1 MTKNQFL
8 QSLQERLSALP
19 REEREERLNFYS
31 EMIDD
36 RMEEGLSEE
45 EAVSAV
51 GSADEI
57 AGQIIEEYTP
67 EKKKAPEKEHNA
79 GKTALIIAGSPVW
92 FPILLALAAVSF
104 SVWISLWA
112 IFGAVCGGAVGGLVG
127 SVLIIVGGN
136 VSSGLFLLGCGLTC
150 GGLAVFLFFGLR
162 EITKGV
168 FWLTKK
174 LFAWCRACFS
184 KKEDAR

>member
-1 MTKNQFL
+1 MTKAQFL
-8 QSLQERLSALP
+8 KSLEERLSGLP

-31 EMIDD
+31 EMIED

-57 AGQIIEEYTP
+57 AGQIMEGNTH
-67 EKKKAPEKEHNA
+67 EKPREG
-79 GKTALIIAGSPVW
+79 GKLALIIAGSPFW
-92 FPILLALAAVSF
+92 FPILLALAAVAF

-136 VSSGLFLLGCGLTC
+136 VSSGLFLLGCGLIC
-150 GGLAVFLFFGLR
+150 GGLAVFLFFGVR